1 LIAPAHAFPDKVF
14 LVSGIAR
21 KYIVTV
27 RRRHQI
33 A

>member
-1 LIAPAHAFPDKVF
+1 LMAPAHAFHDKIY
-14 LVSGIAR
+14 LVRGIAR

-27 RRRHQI
+27 RRRHLN